1 MNLNPL
7 FFNKL
12 SKDALPSNLNL
23 PGIGAQSYLFADIIN
38 ITMEDITSGNPAQI
52 TDPLELALSCVNNID
67 IVIRVSE
74 SLMDELKLIVNQS
87 SAKTENKETY
97 HLDDAS
103 LTKTDNI
110 INEESLAA
118 FISGIY
124 QVIHNDVNKSILI
137 NDNNS
142 LKSTELQPDPGKV
155 VLTDGYLTLD
165 TVKRALQN
173 NSLVKFT
180 LKSAAEKITLQIS
193 VVTKNN
199 EFVPEKNL
207 INIPTFPAKA
217 DFNTD
222 HEVVSKADNNSDEL
236 NNNKAADKPPTSEKM
251 IDQKN
256 IDIKA
261 GKILEVKDQFNVPV
275 NDNSKKY
282 QVEIIHAESI
292 NTISKSAN
300 GIKIPFILDIKTSKE
315 IGEFLSKYNFEKT
328 NSVIKERT
336 KPQLS
341 IVDSSEKVPDKVPE
355 KVSEKIISNTSNEEL
370 NKKNKLVFINK
381 IEMIDGSKESEPHE
395 LKRTGSESL
404 RAIKIE
410 LGDKTG
416 NEFLTAAKI
425 KNVTADKLSIKE
437 INSESDGNVS
447 GIENKPNSEIT
458 LDYKSAKKNEL
469 PEYKPEYKI
478 ESDNTVTKN
487 NSNEP
492 PKSPKVDVPPEV
504 NKEELLYFSKELH
517 TDKSNK
523 QDESNK
529 LSAANVVSN
538 EIEKTSSYAS
548 NDTRKENNEDNSHEK
563 MGEAK
568 SNSEKISPDKNKT
581 DDNLIQPRK
590 ADEQI
595 KQSDFST
602 NSLFDK
608 KTVQANEINSRIVT
622 EARTFAETFKKVK
635 SSEIVT
641 EISKYINTGERQSI
655 TFQLTPKNLGAVKLT
670 VDYIDNA
677 LHATIEVENEQVK
690 QTVQSN
696 LDQLKTTL
704 QNNGIQLSNLNVN
717 LNSGEPK
724 ANKQH
729 SSKKKNY
736 SGSSESKVEHR
747 GELTGK
753 KNLGYNTYE
762 YLV

>member
-38 ITMEDITSGNPAQI
+38 ITMEDLPTGNSSQNKN
-52 TDPLELALSCVNNID
+52 PLELALSCVNNIN
-67 IVIRVSE
+67 IVIPVNE
-74 SLMDELKLIVNQS
+74 SLMEELKLIINQS
-87 SAKTENKETY
+87 STRTENKETY
-97 HLDDAS
+97 HLHDAS

-118 FISGIY
+118 FISGIN
-124 QVIHNDVNKSILI
+124 QVINNDANKSILI

-142 LKSTELQPDPGKV
+142 LKLTEMQSDIDNGG
-155 VLTDGYLTLD
+155 LTNGYLILD
-165 TVKRALQN
+165 TVEYALQN
-173 NSLVKFT
+173 HSFVKFT

-193 VVTKNN
+193 AVNKNN
-199 EFVPEKNL
+199 ELVPEKNL
-207 INIPTFPAKA
+207 INIPDFPARA

-222 HEVVSKADNNSDEL
+222 IEAVSKADNNSDEL
-236 NNNKAADKPPTSEKM
+236 NIKQVTEKPAASETIIDKNY
-251 IDQKN
+251 N
-256 IDIKA
+256 IDIRT
-261 GKILEVKDQFNVPV
+261 GKLHEVKEQFIAPV

-292 NTISKSAN
+292 NTISKSTN

-328 NSVIKERT
+328 DSVIRERT
-336 KPQLS
+336 KSELS
-341 IVDSSEKVPDKVPE
+341 IVDSSEKVPEKVP
-355 KVSEKIISNTSNEEL
+355 EKIISNTANEEL

-381 IEMIDGSKESEPHE
+381 IPLIDGSIESESPE
-395 LKRTGSESL
+395 IKRNGSEFL

-410 LGDKTG
+410 SGDKTG
-416 NEFLTAAKI
+416 NELISAAKI
-425 KNVTADKLSIKE
+425 RNVPVDKLSLNE
-437 INSESDGNVS
+437 LSSESSPNVS
-447 GIENKPNSEIT
+447 GKENKPNSEIT
-458 LDYKSAKKNEL
+458 LDYKSAKKIEL
-469 PEYKPEYKI
+469 PEYKI
-478 ESDNTVTKN
+478 EADNTVTKN
-487 NSNEP
+487 SSNEP
-492 PKSPKVDVPPEV
+492 PKSPNVDIPPEV
-504 NKEELLYFSKELH
+504 NKEELLFFSKELH
-517 TDKSNK
+517 ADKSNK
-523 QDESNK
+523 QGETNK
-529 LSAANVVSN
+529 LPTANVVSN
-538 EIEKTSSYAS
+538 DVEKSSSYGS
-548 NDTRKENNEDNSHEK
+548 NDTRKENNEDNPPEK

-568 SNSEKISPDKNKT
+568 SNYEKILPDKNKT

-590 ADEQI
+590 AEEQI

-608 KTVQANEINSRIVT
+608 KAVQANEINFKIVT
-622 EARTFAETFKKVK
+622 EARTFTETFKKVK

-641 EISKYINTGERQSI
+641 EISKYINTGEKQSI

-736 SGSSESKVEHR
+736 SGNSESKVEHR